1 VREGAPF
8 GLKNIGNIIIEEK
21 EELLS
26 LMFEEEDNLKC

>member
-1 VREGAPF
+1 MPF

-26 LMFEEEDNLKC
+26 LMFEEVEEDNLK